1 MLPFIV
7 IIIAVILNRGESK
20 SILKDWSYDQCL
32 PYFKAGETSDR
43 GENLWR
49 GASGNLG
56 VSKGSFDNPLFDAF
70 EEAGPQ
76 SGQGYS
82 EDLNGYKPEG
92 IARLDATKKNGRRL
106 CGFNVCH
113 YYMEDEVSL
122 PNE

>member
-1 MLPFIV
+1 MV
-7 IIIAVILNRGESK
+7 YMRGHPLDYDRWQSEFG
-20 SILKDWSYDQCL
+20 LKDWSYDQCL
-32 PYFKAGETSDR
+32 PYFKSGESSDR
-43 GENLWR
+43 GEILWR

-92 IARLDATKKNGRRL
+92 IARLDATKKKWKKVQCCN
-106 CGFNVCH
+106 
-113 YYMEDEVSL
+113 SS
-122 PNE
+122 P